1 MHLASSSVLSHAFL
15 DAPHSICRV
24 QLSSASKQQAHLLCC
39 LLVPACLQR
48 NVYVKGLVAEVAEF
62 LFGDGFAIA
71 GGDLWRA
78 RRRAVGPS
86 LHK

>member
-1 MHLASSSVLSHAFL
+1 M
-15 DAPHSICRV
+15 
-24 QLSSASKQQAHLLCC
+24 
-39 LLVPACLQR
+39 CLQR

-62 LFGDGFAIA
+62 LFGEGFAIA

-86 LHK
+86 LHKWVLLNVRFQFFIMFTCSQV